1 MGFLLLFIT
10 VLLCFCVFPGT
21 REKVMQQFMF
31 LGSTE
36 SSYKPSALI
45 RRIRSL
51 SFSEQYSANS
61 LSMPPLSITTV
72 LSPTSLSW
80 LWVRSRGKMG
90 EQDMLKL
97 RAASSPSEARLMAL
111 GLLSV
116 ELLSSVDR
124 ELFLAML
131 DLFLAFNARQSNPSW
146 LRVLTMEQGL
156 GGDLLRSGELKGEE
170 SLEEAVS
177 LSQALCLCRERCL
190 GGSLTEAKLIAIG
203 LDIFPLPLKVL
214 ALDRGS
220 IRPGRAPH
228 VSPWKIDS
236 FLLVWGL
243 SSNVQK
249 P

>member
-21 REKVMQQFMF
+21 REKEIRQFMF

-51 SFSEQYSANS
+51 SFSEQYSADS
-61 LSMPPLSITTV
+61 LSTPPLSITTV
-72 LSPTSLSW
+72 LSPINLSR
-80 LWVRSRGKMG
+80 LQVGSTGNEG
-90 EQDMLKL
+90 EQEVLKL
-97 RAASSPSEARLMAL
+97 CMPSSPSEALLMAL

-116 ELLSSVDR
+116 ELLSSVER
-124 ELFLAML
+124 ELFLGILYLLLSFSAL
-131 DLFLAFNARQSNPSW
+131 HSNPSW
-146 LRVLTMEQGL
+146 LCALIREQGL
-156 GGDLLRSGELKGEE
+156 GGDLLSSGELKGEE

-177 LSQALCLCRERCL
+177 LSQAPCLCRERCL
-190 GGSLTEAKLIAIG
+190 GGSLAEAELIAMG
-203 LDIFPLPLKVL
+203 FDILPLPLKVL
-214 ALDRGS
+214 ALDRDS
-220 IRPGRAPH
+220 FRLGRAARG
-228 VSPWKIDS
+228 SPWKMDS

-243 SSNVQK
+243 SSKVQK